1 MRLSIK
7 RLWETVKSEGKPT
20 SIADKIV
27 KPASE
32 DGLADYLQTL

>member
-1 MRLSIK
+1 MGNAVHELK
-7 RLWETVKSEGKPT
+7 K
-20 SIADKIV
+20 IADKIV